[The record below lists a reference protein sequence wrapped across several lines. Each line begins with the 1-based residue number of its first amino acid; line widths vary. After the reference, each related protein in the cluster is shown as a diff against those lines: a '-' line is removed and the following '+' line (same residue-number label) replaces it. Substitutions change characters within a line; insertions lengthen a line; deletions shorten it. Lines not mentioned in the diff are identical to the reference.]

1 MLFRSK
7 EKISETAVGA
17 PAPIV
22 VYAGS
27 AEEALIAPHKRITIS
42 SNVIGAKYFPS
53 SSLYTDD
60 IDPEDSF
67 IIDSKDLDD
76 NDDDNKNDGDE
87 NSISSVTSKKPP
99 TLMDI
104 EMISNTVV
112 YDAAGNPTAKVV
124 FKVRNSSGESVK
136 SVNARVKVL

>member
-1 MLFRSK
+1 MAK

-67 IIDSKDLDD
+67 IIDSKDDD
-76 NDDDNKNDGDE
+76 DDDNKNDGDE
-87 NSISSVTSKKPP
+87 NSVFSVTSKKPP

>member
-1 MLFRSK
+1 MAK
-7 EKISETAVGA
+7 EKISETGVGA

-53 SSLYTDD
+53 TSLYTDEV
-60 IDPEDSF
+60 DPED
-67 IIDSKDLDD
+67 IYIANSKEKDDKDDEKEED
-76 NDDDNKNDGDE
+76 NDPE
-87 NSISSVTSKKPP
+87 SPISLKKAP

-104 EMISNTVV
+104 EVVSNTVL
-112 YDAAGNPTAKVV
+112 YDPSGNPTVKII
-124 FKVRNSSGESVK
+124 FKVRNSSGEEVK
-136 SVNARVKVL
+136 SVNARVKVLW

>member
-1 MLFRSK
+1 MAK
-7 EKISETAVGA
+7 EKISETGVGA

-42 SNVIGAKYFPS
+42 SNVVGSKYFPS

-60 IDPEDSF
+60 IDPESVL
-67 IIDSKDLDD
+67 IVESEKD
-76 NDDDNKNDGDE
+76 DDDNYEGSDDAQDTV
-87 NSISSVTSKKPP
+87 SDIAPRV
-99 TLMDI
+99 MDI
-104 EMISNTVV
+104 ELVSNSVS
-112 YDAAGNPTAKVV
+112 YDAAGNPSTTVV
-124 FKVRNSSGESVK
+124 FKVRNSSGLKVK